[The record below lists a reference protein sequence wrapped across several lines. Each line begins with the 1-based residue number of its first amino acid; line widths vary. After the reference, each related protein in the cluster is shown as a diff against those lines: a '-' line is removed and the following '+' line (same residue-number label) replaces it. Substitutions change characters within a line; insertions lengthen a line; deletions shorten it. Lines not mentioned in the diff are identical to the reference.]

1 MTIQEEIQ
9 RILELWYNNIKPE
22 ARGDLSNLWE
32 HRAELG
38 ELEAIVE
45 RLEPKVIKLLEVIP
59 TLKRHSH
66 EYHAR
71 TVDLVKLLHHFNK
84 YSKDEWIQK
93 VTSDL
98 DYMSK
103 EITQA
108 RNQAE
113 GILRSKRHEERQG
126 WQDRSY
132 LKKPTIDYKEL
143 EDVGYE
149 ILKTIY
155 PQGRAHPLSRL
166 SNLRQ
171 WLNQKY
177 QSVKVHPLIEAGVGD
192 LWLLVVLTLDEKYGI
207 AVPALDSVIGSGGLI
222 MEYYEG
228 GRYNGTQ
235 MLTDGNILTLA
246 KAEYDSSNREWRAKE
261 KGRIQLSSY

>member
-1 MTIQEEIQ
+1 MNIKEERQ

-32 HRAELG
+32 HRQELG

-45 RLEPKVIKLLEVIP
+45 DLEPKVIKLLEVIP

-113 GILRSKRHEERQG
+113 
-126 WQDRSY
+126 
-132 LKKPTIDYKEL
+132 
-143 EDVGYE
+143 E
-149 ILKTIY
+149 ILKGKMQKGIPTISEDFANRIKGIY
-155 PQGRAHPLSRL
+155 HKLLGGQMTYETSPITIIILKLNEKTYQGSDLSR
-166 SNLRQ
+166 Q
-171 WLNQKY
+171 VY
-177 QSVKVHPLIEAGVGD
+177 Y
-192 LWLLVVLTLDEKYGI
+192 LDQTTYN
-207 AVPALDSVIGSGGLI
+207 AAPFIGFC
-222 MEYYEG
+222 
-228 GRYNGTQ
+228 Q
-235 MLTDGNILTLA
+235 DGNNGLLYPSPVV
-246 KAEYDSSNREWRAKE
+246 EYTESMNLIFNNVRRENARREKSKVTPLVIVRIEEKLWKVVSN
-261 KGRIQLSSY
+261 